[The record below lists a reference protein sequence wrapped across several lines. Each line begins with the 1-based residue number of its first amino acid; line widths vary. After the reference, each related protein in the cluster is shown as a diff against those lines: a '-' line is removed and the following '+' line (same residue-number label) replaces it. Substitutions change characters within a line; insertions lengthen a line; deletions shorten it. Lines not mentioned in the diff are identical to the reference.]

1 MSETGERRY
10 LVADPMAFAGGNYVD
25 NEAAIA
31 GLLTAIDPPVTP
43 HGDTESDGELAE
55 ELNTNESHVNGDT
68 RLSSDSSDGEET
80 ESDASTG
87 ALSAEP
93 SEQEE
98 DEKDDA

>member
-1 MSETGERRY
+1 MSGTGERRY

-43 HGDTESDGELAE
+43 HGATESVAEPAE
-55 ELNTNESHVNGDT
+55 ELNTDGSHMNGDT
-68 RLSSDSSDGEET
+68 PRSGDSSDDAKT
-80 ESDASTG
+80 ESADFTEART
-87 ALSAEP
+87 AEP

-98 DEKDDA
+98 EEEDDA